1 MIVTMRSEDL
11 PAADRFPWWC
21 EQMAQDI
28 VPSTVSS
35 PHADDFRSVVTVAEL
50 GPVLLTALD
59 YPEMRSVRSSAL
71 VRRSDPER
79 YGLSVVLANE
89 LYFAQGDNEA
99 RLTPGQLLLHD
110 TSQPFETRALPGAG
124 RGEMVMLQLPRTALP
139 LRPERL
145 NPLLAQGLSGVS
157 GMSAVFARYLVAVA
171 GVVRRGEVGE
181 REAGR
186 LGEVALDLAAAT
198 LAAHIDAEDRLLPES
213 RRQALLARIEAFV
226 ELNLADTELTPATIA
241 AHHHISLG
249 YLHRLFQHRELTV
262 AAWIRHLRLERT
274 RADLADPRLRHHP
287 VHALGARWGFH
298 HAADFSRA
306 FRTAH
311 GVPPG
316 DYRRQ
321 ALEAEQAA
329 VDAASMNG

>member
-1 MIVTMRSEDL
+1 MTMRTEDL
-11 PAADRFPWWC
+11 PVADRFPWWC

-79 YGLSVVLANE
+79 YGLSLVMANE

-99 RLTPGQLLLHD
+99 RLTSGQLLLHD

-124 RGEMVMLQLPRTALP
+124 RGELVMLQLPRTALP

-145 NPLLAQGLSGVS
+145 NPLLAHGMSGAT
-157 GMSAVFARYLVAVA
+157 GMSAVFARYLVDVA
-171 GVVRRGEVGE
+171 GVVRRREVGE
-181 REAGR
+181 REVRR

-198 LAAHIDAEDRLLPES
+198 LASYIDAEDRLLPET
-213 RRQALLARIEAFV
+213 RRQALLARIEAFI
-226 ELNLADTELTPATIA
+226 ELNLADPELTPAAIA
-241 AHHHISLG
+241 VHHHISLG
-249 YLHRLFQHRELTV
+249 YLHRLFQRRELTV
-262 AAWIRHLRLERT
+262 AAWIRHLRLERA
-274 RADLADPRLRHHP
+274 RADLADPRLSHHP

-321 ALEAEQAA
+321 VLEAGGTA
-329 VDAASMNG
+329 VDAASTNG

>member
-1 MIVTMRSEDL
+1 MRSEDL
-11 PAADRFPWWC
+11 PPADRFPWWC

-28 VPSTVSS
+28 VPSMVSS

-50 GPVLLTALD
+50 GPVVLTALD
-59 YPEMRSVRSSAL
+59 YPELHSVRSPAL

-79 YGLSVVLANE
+79 YGLSVVMAND
-89 LYFAQGDNEA
+89 LCFAQRDRES
-99 RLTPGQLLLHD
+99 RLTPGHLLLHD
-110 TSQPFETRALPGAG
+110 TSQPLETHAGAG

-145 NPLLAQGLSGVS
+145 YPLLARAMSGAT
-157 GMSAVFARYLVAVA
+157 GMSAVFARYLVSVA
-171 GVVRRGEVGE
+171 GAVRRGEVGE
-181 REAGR
+181 REVGR

-198 LAAHIDAEDRLLPES
+198 LASYVDAEDRLSPET

-226 ELNLADTELTPATIA
+226 ELNLADPELTPAVIA

-249 YLHRLFQHRELTV
+249 YLHRLFRHRELTV
-262 AAWIRHLRLERT
+262 AAWIRHLRLERA
-274 RADLADPRLRHHP
+274 RADLADPLLRHHP
-287 VHALGARWGFH
+287 VHALGARWGFQ

-321 ALEAEQAA
+321 ALRTAGTTVE
-329 VDAASMNG
+329 AASTNR

>member
-1 MIVTMRSEDL
+1 VIVTMRSEDL

-21 EQMAQDI
+21 EQVAQDI
-28 VPSTVSS
+28 VPSMVSS

-50 GPVLLTALD
+50 GPTLLTALD

-79 YGLSVVLANE
+79 YGISVVIANE
-89 LYFAQGDNEA
+89 LCFAQGDNES

-124 RGEMVMLQLPRTALP
+124 QGEMVMLQLPRTALP

-145 NPLLAQGLSGVS
+145 NPLLARGLSGAT
-157 GMSAVFARYLVAVA
+157 GISAVFARYLVGVA
-171 GVVRRGEVGE
+171 GAVGRREVGE
-181 REAGR
+181 REVRR

-198 LAAHIDAEDRLLPES
+198 LASYIDAEDRLPPET
-213 RRQALLARIEAFV
+213 RRRALLARIEAFV
-226 ELNLADTELTPATIA
+226 EHNLADPELTPAAVA

-262 AAWIRHLRLERT
+262 AAWIRHLRLEHA

-287 VHALGARWGFH
+287 VHAVGARWGFH

-306 FRTAH
+306 FRTVH

-321 ALEAEQAA
+321 ALQAGGTA
-329 VDAASMNG
+329 VDAASMNR

>member
-1 MIVTMRSEDL
+1 MIVTLRTEDL
-11 PAADRFPWWC
+11 PVADRFPWWC
-21 EQMAQDI
+21 EQMAQDV
-28 VPSTVSS
+28 VPSMVSS
-35 PHADDFRSVVTVAEL
+35 PHADDFRSEVTVAEL
-50 GPVLLTALD
+50 GPVVLTALD
-59 YPEMRSVRSSAL
+59 YPEMRSVRSSAR

-79 YGLSVVLANE
+79 YGLSIVMANE

-99 RLTPGQLLLHD
+99 RLTAGQLLLHD

-124 RGEMVMLQLPRTALP
+124 RGELVMLQLPRTALP

-145 NPLLAQGLSGVS
+145 NPLLARGVS
-157 GMSAVFARYLVAVA
+157 GATGMSAVFARYLVGVA

-181 REAGR
+181 REVRR

-198 LAAHIDAEDRLLPES
+198 LASYIDAEDRLLPET
-213 RRQALLARIEAFV
+213 RRQALLTRIEAFI
-226 ELNLADTELTPATIA
+226 ELNLAEPELTPAVVA

-262 AAWIRHLRLERT
+262 AAWIRHLRLERI

-321 ALEAEQAA
+321 VLAAGGTA
-329 VDAASMNG
+329 VDAASMNR

>member
-1 MIVTMRSEDL
+1 MIVTLRTEDL
-11 PAADRFPWWC
+11 PVADRFPWWC
-21 EQMAQDI
+21 EQMAQDV
-28 VPSTVSS
+28 VPSMVSS
-35 PHADDFRSVVTVAEL
+35 PHADDFRSEVTVAEL
-50 GPVLLTALD
+50 GPVVLTALD
-59 YPEMRSVRSSAL
+59 YPEMRSVRTSAL

-79 YGLSVVLANE
+79 YGLSIVMANE

-99 RLTPGQLLLHD
+99 RLTAGQLLLHD
-110 TSQPFETRALPGAG
+110 TSQPFETRALPGVG
-124 RGEMVMLQLPRTALP
+124 RGELVMLQLPRTALP

-145 NPLLAQGLSGVS
+145 NPLLARGMSGAT
-157 GMSAVFARYLVAVA
+157 GMSAVFARYLVGVA

-181 REAGR
+181 REVRR

-198 LAAHIDAEDRLLPES
+198 LASYVDAEDRLLPET
-213 RRQALLARIEAFV
+213 RRQALLVRIEAFI
-226 ELNLADTELTPATIA
+226 ELNLADPELTPAVVA

-321 ALEAEQAA
+321 VLAAGGTA
-329 VDAASMNG
+329 VDAASMNR